1 MAKIF
6 SSEKFSING
15 DKIRLASSAAGAF
28 EITDAS
34 NSVLMSRAS
43 IESDIASIATL
54 ESTDISTVNDSVDS
68 LSTLEST
75 DKSSV
80 DSSVAS
86 LSTLES
92 TDKSTVDSSVAS
104 LSTLE
109 STDKSTVD
117 SSVASLS
124 TLESTDISTVNDSV
138 DSLSTLE
145 SNDVSTVNSS
155 IASVVEL
162 IGDNDVVAKSADL
175 TANDTSKTIAFGRTF
190 DSAPEVTASMFGG
203 ASDPIIGM
211 QISEIT
217 TSGCTVQFSD
227 DIPNGNYKVKILAS
241 V

>member
-34 NSVLMSRAS
+34 DSVLMSRSS
-43 IESDIASIATL
+43 IESDIASVSTL
-54 ESTDISTVNDSVDS
+54 ESQDKSSVDS
-68 LSTLEST
+68 SVARISTLEST

-92 TDKSTVDSSVAS
+92 TDISTVDSSVAS

-109 STDKSTVD
+109 STD
-117 SSVASLS
+117 
-124 TLESTDISTVNDSV
+124 
-138 DSLSTLE
+138 
-145 SNDVSTVNSS
+145 VSTVNSS
-155 IASVVEL
+155 INSVVDL
-162 IGDNDVVAKSADL
+162 IGDNDVVAVSQDL
-175 TANDTSKTIAFGRTF
+175 AEDDTSKTITFGGRTF
-190 DSAPEVTASMFGG
+190 DTAPQVTATMFAG
-203 ASDPIIGM
+203 ASDPMIGI
-211 QISEIT
+211 QLSEVT

-227 DIPNGNYKVKILAS
+227 EIPNGNYKVKILAS
-241 V
+241 I